1 MTSDRARIGRI
12 FRAESGRS
20 VAALIGTFGDV
31 DLAEDAVQEAF
42 AVAVR
47 RWPED
52 GIPAN
57 PGAWITVTARN
68 RAVDRLRRDAR
79 GRELLRSAAAPP
91 GWNGDPA
98 TGGEP
103 VPDDRLRLIFTCC
116 HPALAP
122 QSQVELALRLLCGLS
137 TAEVA
142 RAFLTAEPTMA
153 KRLVR
158 TKHKIKAA
166 NIPYR
171 IPGEHELPDRLQT
184 VLVAIYLMYT
194 TGQGKPKAETDLCS
208 ESIRLGRMLR
218 LLMPDEP
225 EVAGLLALMLLTDS
239 RRGTR
244 TDELGAL
251 VLLRD
256 QNRAGWNR
264 ALIGEGHALVRWCLR
279 RNRPGPFQLQ
289 AAIAAVHADAAS
301 FAETDWAQILT
312 LYDQLMVVAPTPV
325 VALNRAVAL
334 GEVRGPAAG
343 LGAIDTLPLTGY
355 YPFHAARA
363 EFLLRQGHRDE
374 AAAAFRRAAE
384 LAPPGPERD
393 FLRHQ
398 AQQTPGSPSPR
409 TRKSP

>member
-1 MTSDRARIGRI
+1 MTSSHGRIGRI

-20 VAALIGTFGDV
+20 VAALIGTFGDL

-52 GIPAN
+52 GIPPN
-57 PGAWITVTARN
+57 PGAWITSTARN
-68 RAVDRLRRDAR
+68 RAIDRLRRDAR
-79 GRELLRSAAAPP
+79 GRELLRATASPP
-91 GWNGDPA
+91 AWNGDPA
-98 TGGEP
+98 IEGEP

-116 HPALAP
+116 HPSLAP
-122 QSQVELALRLLCGLS
+122 QSQVQLALRLLCGLS

-142 RAFLTAEPTMA
+142 RAFLTAESTMA

-171 IPGEHELPDRLQT
+171 IPDEHELPDRLRT
-184 VLVAIYLMYT
+184 VLIAIYLMYT
-194 TGQGKPKAETDLCS
+194 TGQGKHEAEADLCA
-208 ESIRLGRMLR
+208 ESIRLGRMLH

-225 EVAGLLALMLLTDS
+225 EVAGLLALMLLTES

-244 TDELGAL
+244 TDEFGAL

-256 QNRAGWNR
+256 QNRAAWNR
-264 ALIGEGHALVRWCLR
+264 DLIAEGHALVRWCLR
-279 RNRPGPFQLQ
+279 RNQPGAFQLQ
-289 AAIAAVHADAAS
+289 AAIAAVHADATS

-312 LYDQLMVVAPTPV
+312 LYDQLMAVAPTPV

-334 GEVRGPAAG
+334 GEVHGPAAG
-343 LGAIDTLPLTGY
+343 SREIEALSLTGY
-355 YPFHAARA
+355 HPFHAARA
-363 EFLLRQGHRDE
+363 EFLLRQGHRE
-374 AAAAFRRAAE
+374 QAADAFRRAAE

-398 AQQTPGSPSPR
+398 AQLVSSADQDLGGR
-409 TRKSP
+409 

>member
-1 MTSDRARIGRI
+1 MTSDSAAIGRI
-12 FRAESGRS
+12 FREESGRS
-20 VAALIGTFGDV
+20 VAALTGMFGDV

-42 AVAVR
+42 AVALR

-52 GIPAN
+52 GLPPN
-57 PGAWITVTARN
+57 PGAWITTTARN
-68 RAVDRLRRDAR
+68 RAIDRLRRDAR
-79 GRELLRSAAAPP
+79 GSELIKSAAQTSPP

-98 TGGEP
+98 TEGEP

-116 HPALAP
+116 HPSLAP
-122 QSQVELALRLLCGLS
+122 QSQVELTLRLLCGLS

-171 IPGEHELPDRLQT
+171 IPDEHELPDRLRT
-184 VLVAIYLMYT
+184 VLIAVYLMYT
-194 TGQGKPKAETDLCS
+194 TGQGKPRSETDLCS

-225 EVAGLLALMLLTDS
+225 EVAGLLALMLLTES
-239 RRGTR
+239 RRRTR

-256 QNRAGWNR
+256 QNRAAWDHT
-264 ALIGEGHALVRWCLR
+264 LIEEGHALVRSCLR
-279 RNRPGPFQLQ
+279 RNQPGPFQLQ

-301 FAETDWAQILT
+301 FADTDWAQILT

-334 GEVRGPAAG
+334 GEVHGPVTG
-343 LGAIDTLPLTGY
+343 LREIDTLPLSDY
-355 YPFHAARA
+355 YPFHAARG
-363 EFLLRQGHRDE
+363 ELLVRQGHLDE
-374 AAAAFRRAAE
+374 AARAFRRAAE
-384 LAPPGPERD
+384 LAPAGPERD
-393 FLRHQ
+393 FLRDR
-398 AQQTPGSPSPR
+398 AQRPPGSR
-409 TRKSP
+409 

>member
-1 MTSDRARIGRI
+1 M
-12 FRAESGRS
+12 
-20 VAALIGTFGDV
+20 
-31 DLAEDAVQEAF
+31 
-42 AVAVR
+42 
-47 RWPED
+47 
-52 GIPAN
+52 
-57 PGAWITVTARN
+57 
-68 RAVDRLRRDAR
+68 
-79 GRELLRSAAAPP
+79 
-91 GWNGDPA
+91 
-98 TGGEP
+98 
-103 VPDDRLRLIFTCC
+103 PDDRLRLIFTCR
-116 HPALAP
+116 HPALGQ

-142 RAFLTAEPTMA
+142 SAFLTAEPTMA

-171 IPGEHELPDRLQT
+171 IPDEHELPDRLQT

-225 EVAGLLALMLLTDS
+225 EVAGLLALMLLTES

-279 RNRPGPFQLQ
+279 RNQPGPL
-289 AAIAAVHADAAS
+289 
-301 FAETDWAQILT
+301 
-312 LYDQLMVVAPTPV
+312 
-325 VALNRAVAL
+325 
-334 GEVRGPAAG
+334 PAAG
-343 LGAIDTLPLTGY
+343 RDRRGTRRRRILRRDRLGTDPHPLRPADGRS
-355 YPFHAARA
+355 PDP
-363 EFLLRQGHRDE
+363 GHRPQPSRSPGRGPRTSGRDWRCRHGST
-374 AAAAFRRAAE
+374 RR
-384 LAPPGPERD
+384 LLPIPRRPRGVPAPRGPPRRGGGRLPPRRRTRPTRTRTGLPTSPGPAESRLAIRQDASHVGARPPRATRGKSGRFLVSRSAGAQRNPGEGLDCPSGSEVLLACRPQGVEVIAER
-393 FLRHQ
+393 RHQ
-398 AQQTPGSPSPR
+398 FGLVVPGDG
-409 TRKSP
+409 

>member
-1 MTSDRARIGRI
+1 VTSDRDRIGRI
-12 FRAESGRS
+12 FREESGRS
-20 VAALIGTFGDV
+20 VAALIGSFGDL

-47 RWPED
+47 RWPEN
-52 GIPAN
+52 GIPPN
-57 PGAWITVTARN
+57 PGAWITTTARN
-68 RAVDRLRRDAR
+68 RAVDRLRRDVR
-79 GRELLRSAAAPP
+79 GRELLRAAALPP

-98 TGGEP
+98 TDGEP

-116 HPALAP
+116 HPSLAP
-122 QSQVELALRLLCGLS
+122 QSQVQLTLRLLCGLS

-158 TKHKIKAA
+158 TKHKIRAA

-171 IPGEHELPDRLQT
+171 VPAEHELPDRLKT
-184 VLVAIYLMYT
+184 VLTAIYLTYT
-194 TGQGKPKAETDLCS
+194 TGQGRHEAKTDLCA

-256 QNRAGWNR
+256 QNRAAWNR
-264 ALIGEGHALVRWCLR
+264 ALIDEGHALVRWCLR
-279 RNRPGPFQLQ
+279 RNQPGPFQLQ

-312 LYDQLMVVAPTPV
+312 LYDQLIVIAPTPV

-334 GEVRGPAAG
+334 GEVNGPAAG
-343 LGAIDTLPLTGY
+343 LREIDTLPLTGY
-355 YPFHAARA
+355 HSFHAARA

-374 AAAAFRRAAE
+374 AADAFRRAAE
-384 LAPPGPERD
+384 LALPGPERD

-398 AQQTPGSPSPR
+398 AQQSPGSPSPR

>member
-1 MTSDRARIGRI
+1 VTSDAARIGRI
-12 FRAESGRS
+12 FRQESGRS
-20 VAALIGTFGDV
+20 VAALAGTFGDV
-31 DLAEDAVQEAF
+31 DLAEDAVQDAF

-52 GIPAN
+52 GIPPN
-57 PGAWITVTARN
+57 PGAWITTTARN
-68 RAVDRLRRDAR
+68 RAVDRLRREAR
-79 GRELLRSAAAPP
+79 GRELLRAMTSPP
-91 GWNGDPA
+91 VGNGDPA
-98 TGGEP
+98 MEGEP

-122 QSQVELALRLLCGLS
+122 QSQVELTLRLLCGLS

-142 RAFLTAEPTMA
+142 RAFLTTEPTMA

-171 IPGEHELPDRLQT
+171 IPDEHELPDRLRT

-194 TGQGKPKAETDLCS
+194 TGQGKPEAVTDLCA

-225 EVAGLLALMLLTDS
+225 EVAGLLALMLLTES
-239 RRGTR
+239 RRRTR
-244 TDELGAL
+244 TDAHGAL
-251 VLLRD
+251 VRLRE
-256 QNRAGWNR
+256 QNRAAWNR
-264 ALIGEGHALVRWCLR
+264 ALIDEGHALVRLCLR
-279 RNRPGPFQLQ
+279 RNQPGGFQLQ
-289 AAIAAVHADAAS
+289 AAIAAVHADAPS

-343 LGAIDTLPLTGY
+343 LREIDKLSLGGY

-363 EFLLRQGHRDE
+363 EFLLRQDRRDE

-384 LAPPGPERD
+384 LAPPGPERN
-393 FLRHQ
+393 FLRNL
-398 AQQTPGSPSPR
+398 AKPAAG
-409 TRKSP
+409 

>member
-1 MTSDRARIGRI
+1 M
-12 FRAESGRS
+12 
-20 VAALIGTFGDV
+20 AALIGMFGDV

-42 AVAVR
+42 AVALH
-47 RWPED
+47 RWPGD
-52 GIPAN
+52 GLPPN
-57 PGAWITVTARN
+57 PGAWITTTARN
-68 RAVDRLRRDAR
+68 RAIDRLRRDTR
-79 GRELLRSAAAPP
+79 GSELIKAAAQTSPP
-91 GWNGDPA
+91 RWNGDPA
-98 TGGEP
+98 TEGEP

-116 HPALAP
+116 HPSLAP
-122 QSQVELALRLLCGLS
+122 QSQVELTLRLLCGLS

-142 RAFLTAEPTMA
+142 RALLTAEPTMA

-171 IPGEHELPDRLQT
+171 IPEEHELPDRLRT
-184 VLVAIYLMYT
+184 VLIAIYLMYT
-194 TGQGKPKAETDLCS
+194 TGQGKPQSETDLCS

-225 EVAGLLALMLLTDS
+225 EVAGLLALMLLTES

-256 QNRAGWNR
+256 QNRAAWNR
-264 ALIGEGHALVRWCLR
+264 VLIEEGHALVRSCLR
-279 RNRPGPFQLQ
+279 RNQPGPFQLQ
-289 AAIAAVHADAAS
+289 AAIAAVHADAAN
-301 FAETDWAQILT
+301 FADTDWVQILT

-343 LGAIDTLPLTGY
+343 LGEIDTLPLSDY

-363 EFLLRQGHRDE
+363 ELLLRQGDLDE
-374 AAAAFRRAAE
+374 AARAFRRAAD
-384 LAPPGPERD
+384 LAPAGPERNY
-393 FLRHQ
+393 LRGRSQ
-398 AQQTPGSPSPR
+398 WAPGSR
-409 TRKSP
+409 

>member
-1 MTSDRARIGRI
+1 VTSDRGGIGRI
-12 FRAESGRS
+12 FREESGRS

-42 AVAVR
+42 TIAVR

-52 GIPAN
+52 GIPPN

-68 RAVDRLRRDAR
+68 RAIDRLRRDAR
-79 GRELLRSAAAPP
+79 GRELLRAAAAPP
-91 GWNGDPA
+91 GWDGDPA
-98 TGGEP
+98 AEGEP

-116 HPALAP
+116 HPSLAP
-122 QSQVELALRLLCGLS
+122 QSQVELTLRLLCGLS

-166 NIPYR
+166 SIPYR
-171 IPGEHELPDRLQT
+171 IPDEHELPDRLKA

-194 TGQGKPKAETDLCS
+194 TGQGRHETEADLCS

-225 EVAGLLALMLLTDS
+225 EVAGLLGLMLLTES
-239 RRGTR
+239 RRRTR

-264 ALIGEGHALVRWCLR
+264 ALIDEGHALVRWCLR
-279 RNRPGPFQLQ
+279 RNQPGHFQLQ

-301 FAETDWAQILT
+301 FAETDWTQILT

-325 VALNRAVAL
+325 VALNRAVAV

-343 LGAIDTLPLTGY
+343 LGEIDTLALTGY

-363 EFLLRQGHRDE
+363 EFLRRQGHGDE
-374 AAAAFRRAAE
+374 AADAFRRAAE
-384 LAPPGPERD
+384 LAPPGRQRD
-393 FLRHQ
+393 FLRNQ
-398 AQQTPGSPSPR
+398 ARRTPGSPSPG
-409 TRKSP
+409 TRKSL